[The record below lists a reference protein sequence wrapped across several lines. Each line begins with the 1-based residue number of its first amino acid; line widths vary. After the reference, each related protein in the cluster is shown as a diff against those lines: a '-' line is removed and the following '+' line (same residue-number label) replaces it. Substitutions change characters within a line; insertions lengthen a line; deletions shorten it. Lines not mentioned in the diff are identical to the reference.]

1 MSRSTLDIRWV
12 THRYANGVVNAW
24 HSYAPVSSGGLFSLG
39 AFDGAECVGVV
50 IVNRPR
56 ARMLDDGR
64 TAEVGRLATNGREH
78 AASALLG
85 RARRVVQAMGFQRLV
100 SYTLATEDGTCFKAA
115 GWKPA
120 AAVGGGKWSRDLPGR
135 GGRRD
140 ANVSAQE
147 KIRWEVPL

>member
-1 MSRSTLDIRWV
+1 MSLDIHWV

-24 HSYAPVSSGGLFSLG
+24 HSYAPLSSGGLFALG

-64 TAEVGRLATNGREH
+64 TAEVGRLATNGHAH

-85 RARRVVQAMGFQRLV
+85 RARRVVQQLGFRRLV

-115 GWKPA
+115 GWSIVARSPSGA
-120 AAVGGGKWSRDLPGR
+120 WSRNTPGR
-135 GGRRD
+135 GNRMD

-147 KIRWEVPL
+147 KLRWEVAL